1 MKFGLLRKRNYE
13 KVFCEPVT
21 YYLQITFLDNMI
33 VFESCHCPIWM
44 VESIFFRKQLK
55 ICFSRNISRG
65 LWLYL
70 PLEQKCYNE
79 IDIWE
84 KVFKNGLSKF
94 CGRQPLKSL
103 LSLLCPIVSAKTSIK
118 DVWQIPKYHSNKCPY
133 SEFFWSVFSFI

>member
-1 MKFGLLRKRNYE
+1 MKFGLLRKWNYE

-79 IDIWE
+79 IDIWD

-94 CGRQPLKSL
+94 CGRQPLKKL
-103 LSLLCPIVSAKTSIK
+103 LSPLLSHMCVNLYCCYLILMRRFNNRSLFWCSKF
-118 DVWQIPKYHSNKCPY
+118 QIDLFN
-133 SEFFWSVFSFI
+133 